1 MIDPNTCICNDR
13 ISIEDDEAQDNWT
26 KEEERHDSMV
36 IFISQNSIRKS
47 KGPRIFCPDDGD
59 FESSDDEEK
68 NDDTDNN
75 DQIASKH
82 IKS

>member
-1 MIDPNTCICNDR
+1 
-13 ISIEDDEAQDNWT
+13 
-26 KEEERHDSMV
+26 MV